1 LMRSFKTLAVAI
13 LFATPAIL
21 SAQAT
26 SQAPATIT
34 GVAVDSVRGGYLRG
48 AIVSVSGTTL
58 SGMTDSLG
66 RFRIDS
72 VPAGSRYLEVMHPL
86 LDSLSLVVRSPQRD
100 IAPGSQT
107 TFILAVPSAKTIVGA
122 KCGPADLARG
132 PAALF
137 GTVLDADTETPSREA
152 TVSVEWI
159 DYQVTNKKV
168 QRMPQRRL
176 GQVRVDGS
184 YRVCGIPSDL
194 VTGVVA
200 YRGADSTSSVPVNF
214 ANGIGVIAF
223 HLPPA
228 TVATATQPSPPSGT
242 PGATPAT
249 GAATPRGKAVLTGK
263 VLDPG
268 ARPLAG
274 ARVALE
280 ADDAATQ
287 TDNEGKFTLTGLRPG
302 TRSLSVR
309 RLGFKAVEVPVDLS
323 SVAPRTVTVTMS
335 RFVPVLDA
343 VRISAIRELGLSR
356 VGFTERRSAGNGKF
370 YGPDDIAARNPQ
382 KLNSLLET
390 APYLRMGTD
399 ADGHR
404 YVTGRLNGCVQYY
417 VDGHAWYTGKGND
430 WQMSPDNFLS
440 GAELAGVEIY
450 DELSAPAE
458 FHNFSS
464 SGANCAVVVIWTKQ
478 KLGF

>member
-1 LMRSFKTLAVAI
+1 MMHSVTTLAVAAI
-13 LFATPAIL
+13 LATPAFL
-21 SAQAT
+21 SAQT
-26 SQAPATIT
+26 SAQSSATIT

-48 AIVSVSGTTL
+48 AIVSVSGTTV
-58 SGMTDSLG
+58 SGMTDSAG

-72 VPAGSRYLEVMHPL
+72 VPAGVRYLEVMHPL
-86 LDSLSLVVRSPQRD
+86 LDSLSLVVRSPQRE
-100 IAPGSQT
+100 ITVGSRT
-107 TFILAVPSAKTIVGA
+107 TFILSVPSAKTIVGA

-132 PAALF
+132 PAALV
-137 GTVLDADTETPSREA
+137 GTVLDADTEAPARTA
-152 TVSVEWI
+152 TVSVEWT
-159 DYQVTNKKV
+159 DYQLTNKKV
-168 QRMPQRRL
+168 NRLPQRRL
-176 GQVRVDGS
+176 GAVRPDGT
-184 YRVCGIPSDL
+184 YRVCGIPADL

-200 YRGADSTSSVPVNF
+200 YRGADSTSAVPVNF
-214 ANGIGVIAF
+214 ANGLGVVGF
-223 HLPPA
+223 HLPGVVAAAPTNA
-228 TVATATQPSPPSGT
+228 VTTAPGASATAAQPGSS
-242 PGATPAT
+242 
-249 GAATPRGKAVLTGK
+249 RGKAVLSGR
-263 VLDPG
+263 VVDPG

-280 ADDAATQ
+280 ADNAAAM
-287 TDNEGKFTLTGLRPG
+287 TDNDGKFSLSGLRSG

-309 RLGFKAVEVPVDLS
+309 RLGFEALEVPVDLS
-323 SVAPRTVTVTMS
+323 SVVPRDVTVTMS

-343 VRISAIRELGLSR
+343 VRISAVRELGLSR
-356 VGFTERRSAGNGKF
+356 VGFTERKLAGNGKF

-404 YVTGRLNGCVQYY
+404 YVTGRLNGCVKYY
-417 VDGHAWYTGKGND
+417 VDGHAWFTRRDND

-458 FHNFSS
+458 YQNFSS
-464 SGANCAVVVIWTKQ
+464 AGANCSVVVIWTKA

>member
-1 LMRSFKTLAVAI
+1 MRSVITLAVAT
-13 LFATPAIL
+13 LVAAPAIL

-26 SQAPATIT
+26 TQSSATIT

-58 SGMTDSLG
+58 SGITDSVG

-72 VPAGSRYLEVMHPL
+72 IPAGTRYLEVMHPL
-86 LDSLSLVVRSPQRD
+86 LDSLSLVVRSPQRE
-100 IAPGSQT
+100 IGAGSQT
-107 TFILAVPSAKTIVGA
+107 SFILSVPSAKTIVGA

-132 PAALF
+132 PAALV
-137 GTVLDADTETPSREA
+137 GTVLDADTEAPAREA
-152 TVSVEWI
+152 TVSVEWT
-159 DYQVTNKKV
+159 DYQLTNKKV
-168 QRMPQRRL
+168 TRLPQRRL
-176 GQVRVDGS
+176 GSVRPDGT

-200 YRGADSTSSVPVNF
+200 HRGADSTSAVPVNF
-214 ANGIGVIAF
+214 ANGLGVVGF
-223 HLPPA
+223 HLPGAVVAAAAQQPVPA
-228 TVATATQPSPPSGT
+228 APGAPAAAPSP
-242 PGATPAT
+242 
-249 GAATPRGKAVLTGK
+249 AAPRGKAVLNGR
-263 VLDPG
+263 VVDPG

-280 ADDAATQ
+280 ADDAATT
-287 TDNEGKFTLTGLRPG
+287 TDNEGKFSLSGLRSG

-309 RLGFKAVEVPVDLS
+309 RLGFGALEVPVDLS
-323 SVAPRTVTVTMS
+323 SVAPRDVTVTMS

-343 VRISAIRELGLSR
+343 VRISAVRELGLSR
-356 VGFTERRSAGNGKF
+356 VGFTERKLAGNGKF
-370 YGPDDIAARNPQ
+370 YGPEDIAARNPQ

-404 YVTGRLNGCVQYY
+404 YVTGRLNGCVKYY
-417 VDGHAWYTGKGND
+417 VDGHAWYSGRNND
-430 WQMSPDNFLS
+430 WQMGPDNFLS

-458 FHNFSS
+458 FQNFSS
-464 SGANCAVVVIWTKQ
+464 VGANCSVVVIWTKQ